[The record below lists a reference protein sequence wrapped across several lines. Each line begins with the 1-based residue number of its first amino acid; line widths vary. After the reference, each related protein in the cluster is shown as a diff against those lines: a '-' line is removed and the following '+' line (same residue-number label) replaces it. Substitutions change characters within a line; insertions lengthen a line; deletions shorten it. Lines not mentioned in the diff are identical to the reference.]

1 MVSPTYDLERLP
13 DDILALIF
21 LSCCEDDTG
30 AMHLQGVCK
39 RWRAICLSTHRMWA
53 FINLA
58 HIDRVPM
65 MLERAKAAPL
75 VVKMPLLLIPCEQ
88 EETWATVKHV
98 LSLSR
103 QFRTLSVTSGH
114 TKLVT
119 KLFGEIKD
127 DAPILEEI
135 LLSGGSTARL
145 HAQWDDDRW
154 HWTHLPSLR
163 TLELCDL
170 PLPRHFPTTP
180 RLTRLVI
187 SYAMSEDLGTL
198 TIWTVLSILRNTLL
212 IEEISVG
219 MICPVE
225 YALSSPDPISFP
237 EKLVLDHLK
246 HIDVSAQ
253 TFGQLSL
260 FNYIEFPTT
269 TEVCFTSHLD
279 NLFPPSDEA
288 SSVATLEHVCSR
300 LYEGLGE
307 QGLEATFVLQPN
319 FPSSKFFPIDPS
331 TTPVFEVTS
340 RKRCHFILP
349 AIRRLT
355 PAVKKLTLVMLQNAP
370 DFQFIEQL
378 LPSLPN
384 VETIVLEYSHLSLLE
399 LLEPR
404 TSTSTPTVSS
414 PISSSPAP
422 VLILPKLRE
431 VIVTG
436 GAISE
441 DDHTSRAFTWITRL
455 LNSRPSVIVR
465 IYKANA
471 AIEIKDLICN
481 EPRVLVEKV
490 NYFGDDGII
499 YDW

>member
-1 MVSPTYDLERLP
+1 
-13 DDILALIF
+13 
-21 LSCCEDDTG
+21 
-30 AMHLQGVCK
+30 
-39 RWRAICLSTHRMWA
+39 MWA

-58 HIDRVPM
+58 HIDQVPM
-65 MLERAKAAPL
+65 MLDRAKAAPL
-75 VVKMPLLLIPCEQ
+75 VVDMPLWCIPCEQ

-98 LSLSR
+98 MSLSS
-103 QFRTLSVTSGH
+103 QFQTLSVASGLMDP
-114 TKLVT
+114 KLVT

-135 LLSGGSTARL
+135 RLSSGLTAQL
-145 HAQWDDDRW
+145 HVQWDSDKW

-163 TLELCDL
+163 TVELRDL
-170 PLPRHFPTTP
+170 PLPHRFPTTP
-180 RLTRLVI
+180 RLTRLVV
-187 SYAMSEDLGTL
+187 SYATREDLGAF
-198 TIWTVLSILRNTLL
+198 TIWTILSILQNTPL
-212 IEEISVG
+212 IEEIFVG
-219 MICPVE
+219 TICSVE
-225 YALSSPDPISFP
+225 YALFSPGPISLP
-237 EKLVLDHLK
+237 EKLVLGHLK

-253 TFGQLSL
+253 TFSQLSL

-269 TEVCFTSHLD
+269 TEVCFKSQLD
-279 NLFPPSDEA
+279 DLFSPSDEA
-288 SSVATLEHVCSR
+288 PSVATLEHVCSR
-300 LYEGLGE
+300 LYEGFGK
-307 QGLEATFVLQPN
+307 QGLEATFTLQPN
-319 FPSSKFFPIDPS
+319 FPSFKFSPIDPS
-331 TTPVFEVTS
+331 TTPVFQVAS

-355 PAVKKLTLVMLQNAP
+355 PAVKKLTLVLLQNAP
-370 DFQFIEQL
+370 DFRFIEQL

-404 TSTSTPTVSS
+404 TSTSTPAVSS

-431 VIVTG
+431 VVVTG

-441 DDHTSRAFTWITRL
+441 DDHTGRAFTWITRL

-481 EPRVLVEKV
+481 EPRVLVEEV